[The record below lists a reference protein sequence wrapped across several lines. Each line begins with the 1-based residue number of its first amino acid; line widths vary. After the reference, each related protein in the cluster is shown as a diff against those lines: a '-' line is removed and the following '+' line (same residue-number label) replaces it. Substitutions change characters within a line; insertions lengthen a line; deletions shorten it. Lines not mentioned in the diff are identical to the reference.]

1 MLVEGEGP
9 RSVVKEIEPMYVNLC
24 DPVWGSQ
31 PLSALIP
38 SSFLLYVHVWCMYV
52 CMRGICVYIRMCARR
67 GPDNFRCYS
76 RGTTYILFRQ
86 CLPLAW
92 NLLSRLNCLARKS
105 QGSAYLYLP
114 SAGITSTGSH
124 QLFLFWGLNSCPS
137 VCKSSTLPTEPPPF
151 KEAVCSCLAKH
162 PRYNRAVVFVK

>member
-31 PLSALIP
+31 PLPALIP
-38 SSFLLYVHVWCMYV
+38 SSFLLYVHVWYMYV
-52 CMRGICVYIRMCARR
+52 CMRGICVYIRMCACR
-67 GPDNFRCYS
+67 GPDNFRCHS

-105 QGSAYLYLP
+105 PGSAYFYLP
-114 SAGITSTGSH
+114 SGWDYKHRVTPAFPVLGIELMSFCLQVKHSTNWTTS
-124 QLFLFWGLNSCPS
+124 F
-137 VCKSSTLPTEPPPF
+137 
-151 KEAVCSCLAKH
+151 
-162 PRYNRAVVFVK
+162 